1 MQAMNDPHPLEPP
14 YAVFSFY
21 VHKVTDTS
29 SSKEMYMYQRHKQ
42 NFREA
47 DQHLTD
53 KQIQDLV
60 GSIGELSIPY
70 CPKSQLP
77 TQLPPAFKKVK
88 KCFLKQ
94 LEKQCPMLY
103 GEFVVEDIFT
113 YLMEEWGELRF
124 EPGQILL
131 LRKTNKAEMIFFIHT
146 TRVEFSDPPLNQ
158 APVLKHTSNREW
170 KGQRNMLWMN
180 TNGLIDD
187 SKSTAAQIAAKLLEY
202 MVKKTVGDVAG
213 MVLGPIGAFCVDFL
227 FGLFFPPKNPPNIAD
242 VVYKIVTKVVKEE
255 LQQNDIDTINA
266 TLSNIANGLQ
276 TVYYPRRKNADLTQ
290 LEDRQS
296 LTDILNKYDAAFI
309 SGPSGMLGLL
319 QNEKFQLAGLA
330 PYILGITLR
339 IAIYQEMATVDPVKK
354 DGRFVSPLESSYGEP
369 KIGTVALKALEA
381 ADYVSKVW
389 PKVKQDR
396 WNAVKIKQSK
406 FCNTSVNPRTG
417 VATTSCQY
425 MGEVYDSVTDQ
436 HYGGQYL
443 NDCDKDGNC
452 SYPNS
457 LKILCAQKQQEAVD
471 DLTRKM
477 DDPDSIIAK
486 WRQLIDK
493 PLNIA
498 KK

>member
-1 MQAMNDPHPLEPP
+1 
-14 YAVFSFY
+14 
-21 VHKVTDTS
+21 
-29 SSKEMYMYQRHKQ
+29 
-42 NFREA
+42 
-47 DQHLTD
+47 
-53 KQIQDLV
+53 
-60 GSIGELSIPY
+60 
-70 CPKSQLP
+70 
-77 TQLPPAFKKVK
+77 
-88 KCFLKQ
+88 
-94 LEKQCPMLY
+94 
-103 GEFVVEDIFT
+103 
-113 YLMEEWGELRF
+113 
-124 EPGQILL
+124 
-131 LRKTNKAEMIFFIHT
+131 
-146 TRVEFSDPPLNQ
+146 
-158 APVLKHTSNREW
+158 
-170 KGQRNMLWMN
+170 
-180 TNGLIDD
+180 
-187 SKSTAAQIAAKLLEY
+187 
-202 MVKKTVGDVAG
+202 
-213 MVLGPIGAFCVDFL
+213 
-227 FGLFFPPKNPPNIAD
+227 
-242 VVYKIVTKVVKEE
+242 
-255 LQQNDIDTINA
+255 
-266 TLSNIANGLQ
+266 
-276 TVYYPRRKNADLTQ
+276 
-290 LEDRQS
+290 
-296 LTDILNKYDAAFI
+296 
-309 SGPSGMLGLL
+309 MLGLL

-425 MGEVYDSVTDQ
+425 MGEIYDSVTDQ